1 MLDPSLGEKLNE
13 REYGGDCR
21 LYIEGEGWNFDTLKA
36 TLFDEFVVAHTLG
49 WWAKALIMRNWCAR
63 YESHYPALLACL
75 QPICT
80 SDTSSLKL
88 TEPYVTGDMFRPAP
102 KDASLGAE
110 SQLQ

>member
-21 LYIEGEGWNFDTLKA
+21 LYIEGQGWNFDTLKA

-63 YESHYPALLACL
+63 YKSHCAALLASM
-75 QPICT
+75 QPIRNCST
-80 SDTSSLKL
+80 PGL
-88 TEPYVTGDMFRPAP
+88 TPPESYVTNNLAP
-102 KDASLGAE
+102 FGADACFTAAE
-110 SQLQ
+110 HQQ